1 MSSRAASLVFP
12 LLLLFHV
19 LTTWLKLMICCALAL
34 RTFFF
39 KPVTNLA
46 KLKQKVIEVLCPGFF
61 ESELI
66 ARGQLGP
73 LWNNLREQ
81 PHYIQSFVKQMQP
94 PS

>member
-1 MSSRAASLVFP
+1 MSR
-12 LLLLFHV
+12 
-19 LTTWLKLMICCALAL
+19 
-34 RTFFF
+34 
-39 KPVTNLA
+39 
-46 KLKQKVIEVLCPGFF
+46 FF

-94 PS
+94 QVKQIVAGYNVNYRQLNDASQMGLLFDIATLSKDQIIFTVLTSL

>member
-1 MSSRAASLVFP
+1 MSR
-12 LLLLFHV
+12 
-19 LTTWLKLMICCALAL
+19 
-34 RTFFF
+34 
-39 KPVTNLA
+39 
-46 KLKQKVIEVLCPGFF
+46 FF

-94 PS
+94 QVKQIVAGYNVNYRQLNDASQMGLLFDIATLSKDQIIFTVLTSLMMKKMGYSLRCF